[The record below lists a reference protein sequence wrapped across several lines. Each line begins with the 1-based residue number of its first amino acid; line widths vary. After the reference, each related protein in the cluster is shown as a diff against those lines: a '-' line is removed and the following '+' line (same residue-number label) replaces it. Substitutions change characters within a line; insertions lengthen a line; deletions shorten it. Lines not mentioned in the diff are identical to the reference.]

1 MLRPVTYHR
10 QSASIHAG
18 FKDTNGPL
26 WCWAGPCE
34 CGAFFNVPRLP
45 LTGRNAH
52 STFITVPLM
61 QRHFQQANTKR
72 ATGFSLFELLI
83 VMTIIVTITAMAAPN
98 MMERVRNGRVQEAA
112 EDVRE
117 VLAFARQ
124 QAIDSGVDYHVR
136 YEVDGQAVVAIPSE
150 PQPTLVNQ
158 AGSNSSQAQVL
169 VMSLVLEPEKMF
181 LRAMKGE
188 NAGGEQLE
196 PAVFANLDGN
206 EGLSSRSWSA
216 PILFRFDG
224 SAEDRTFRL
233 MDEENRTSEISVR
246 GLTGAI
252 KVAPVFMMEAD

>member
-1 MLRPVTYHR
+1 MRHYDQQLGT
-10 QSASIHAG
+10 
-18 FKDTNGPL
+18 
-26 WCWAGPCE
+26 
-34 CGAFFNVPRLP
+34 
-45 LTGRNAH
+45 TGNR
-52 STFITVPLM
+52 
-61 QRHFQQANTKR
+61 
-72 ATGFSLFELLI
+72 GFSLFELLI

-98 MMERVRNGRVQEAA
+98 VMERVRNGRVQEAA

-124 QAIDSGVDYHVR
+124 QAIDSGVDYHFR
-136 YEVDGQAVVAIPSE
+136 FEVNGHAVVAIPAE

-158 AGSNSSQAQVL
+158 AGTNSSQAEVR

-181 LRAMKGE
+181 LRAAKGE

-196 PAVFANLDGN
+196 AAVFANLDGN
-206 EGLSSRSWSA
+206 DNLSSRSWST

-224 SAEDRTFRL
+224 SAEDRTFRV

-252 KVAPVFMMEAD
+252 KVAPVFMMEED

>member
-1 MLRPVTYHR
+1 M
-10 QSASIHAG
+10 
-18 FKDTNGPL
+18 
-26 WCWAGPCE
+26 
-34 CGAFFNVPRLP
+34 
-45 LTGRNAH
+45 
-52 STFITVPLM
+52 
-61 QRHFQQANTKR
+61 
-72 ATGFSLFELLI
+72 FELLI

-124 QAIDSGVDYHVR
+124 QAIDSGVDYNVR
-136 YEVDGQAVVAIPSE
+136 FEVNGQAVIAIPAE

-158 AGSNSSQAQVL
+158 AGSDSSKTEVL

-181 LRAMKGE
+181 LRGMKGE
-188 NAGGEQLE
+188 NVGGEQLE
-196 PAVFANLDGN
+196 PAALANLDGN
-206 EGLSSRSWSA
+206 EGLSGRSWST

-224 SAEDRTFRL
+224 SAEDRSFRV

>member
-1 MLRPVTYHR
+1 MHR
-10 QSASIHAG
+10 HVQQ
-18 FKDTNGPL
+18 FKT
-26 WCWAGPCE
+26 
-34 CGAFFNVPRLP
+34 
-45 LTGRNAH
+45 TGNR
-52 STFITVPLM
+52 
-61 QRHFQQANTKR
+61 
-72 ATGFSLFELLI
+72 GFSLFELLI

-124 QAIDSGVDYHVR
+124 QAIDSGVDYNVR
-136 YEVDGQAVVAIPSE
+136 FEVNGQAIIAIPAE

-158 AGSNSSQAQVL
+158 AGSDSSKTEVL

-181 LRAMKGE
+181 LRGMKGE
-188 NAGGEQLE
+188 NVGGEQLE
-196 PAVFANLDGN
+196 PAALANLDGN
-206 EGLSSRSWSA
+206 EGLSGRSWST

-224 SAEDRTFRL
+224 SAEDRSFRV

>member
-1 MLRPVTYHR
+1 MHRRP
-10 QSASIHAG
+10 
-18 FKDTNGPL
+18 
-26 WCWAGPCE
+26 
-34 CGAFFNVPRLP
+34 
-45 LTGRNAH
+45 
-52 STFITVPLM
+52 
-61 QRHFQQANTKR
+61 QQLERIGNC
-72 ATGFSLFELLI
+72 GFSLFELLI

-117 VLAFARQ
+117 VMAFARQ

-136 YEVDGQAVVAIPSE
+136 FEVNGQAVVAIPAE

-158 AGSNSSQAQVL
+158 AGNDSSQTEVL

-181 LRAMKGE
+181 LRAVKGE

-196 PAVFANLDGN
+196 PAAFANLDGN
-206 EGLSSRSWSA
+206 DSLSNRSWST

-224 SAEDRTFRL
+224 SAEDRTFRV

-246 GLTGAI
+246 GLTGSI
-252 KVAPVFMMEAD
+252 KVAPAFMMEAD

>member
-1 MLRPVTYHR
+1 MVDPFMHR
-10 QSASIHAG
+10 HVQQ
-18 FKDTNGPL
+18 FKT
-26 WCWAGPCE
+26 
-34 CGAFFNVPRLP
+34 
-45 LTGRNAH
+45 TGNR
-52 STFITVPLM
+52 
-61 QRHFQQANTKR
+61 
-72 ATGFSLFELLI
+72 GFSLFELLI

-136 YEVDGQAVVAIPSE
+136 FEVNGQAIVAIPAE

-158 AGSNSSQAQVL
+158 AGSNSSKIEVL

-181 LRAMKGE
+181 LRGMKGE

-206 EGLSSRSWSA
+206 EGLSGRSWST

-224 SAEDRTFRL
+224 SAEDRRFRV

>member
-1 MLRPVTYHR
+1 MRRHV
-10 QSASIHAG
+10 QQ
-18 FKDTNGPL
+18 FKTDVN
-26 WCWAGPCE
+26 
-34 CGAFFNVPRLP
+34 R
-45 LTGRNAH
+45 
-52 STFITVPLM
+52 
-61 QRHFQQANTKR
+61 
-72 ATGFSLFELLI
+72 GFSLFELLI

-124 QAIDSGVDYHVR
+124 QAIDSGVDYHFR
-136 YEVDGQAVVAIPSE
+136 FEVNGQAVVAIPAE

-158 AGSNSSQAQVL
+158 AGSDNSKSEVL

-196 PAVFANLDGN
+196 PAVFADLDGN
-206 EGLSSRSWSA
+206 DNLSSRSWSN

-224 SAEDRTFRL
+224 SAEDRTFRV
-233 MDEENRTSEISVR
+233 MDDENRTSEISVR

>member
-1 MLRPVTYHR
+1 MRHYDQQLGT
-10 QSASIHAG
+10 
-18 FKDTNGPL
+18 
-26 WCWAGPCE
+26 
-34 CGAFFNVPRLP
+34 
-45 LTGRNAH
+45 TGNR
-52 STFITVPLM
+52 
-61 QRHFQQANTKR
+61 
-72 ATGFSLFELLI
+72 GFSLFELLI

-98 MMERVRNGRVQEAA
+98 VMERVRNGRVQEAA

-124 QAIDSGVDYHVR
+124 QAIDSGVDYHFR
-136 YEVDGQAVVAIPSE
+136 FEVNGHAVVAIPAE

-158 AGSNSSQAQVL
+158 AGTNSSQAEVR

-181 LRAMKGE
+181 LRAAQGE

-196 PAVFANLDGN
+196 ASVFANLDGN
-206 EGLSSRSWSA
+206 DNLSSRSWST

-224 SAEDRTFRL
+224 SAEDRTFRV

-252 KVAPVFMMEAD
+252 NVAPVFMMEED

>member
-1 MLRPVTYHR
+1 MHR
-10 QSASIHAG
+10 
-18 FKDTNGPL
+18 
-26 WCWAGPCE
+26 
-34 CGAFFNVPRLP
+34 R
-45 LTGRNAH
+45 R
-52 STFITVPLM
+52 
-61 QRHFQQANTKR
+61 QQLERIGNC
-72 ATGFSLFELLI
+72 GFSLFELLI

-117 VLAFARQ
+117 VMAFARQ

-136 YEVDGQAVVAIPSE
+136 FEVNGQAVVAIPAE

-158 AGSNSSQAQVL
+158 AGRDSSLAEVL
-169 VMSLVLEPEKMF
+169 VMSLVLEPEKIF
-181 LRAMKGE
+181 IRAVKGE

-196 PAVFANLDGN
+196 PAAFANLDGN
-206 EGLSSRSWSA
+206 DSLSNRSWST

-224 SAEDRTFRL
+224 SAEDRTFRV

-246 GLTGAI
+246 GLTGSI